1 MLLKLDPW
9 FETFYRPA
17 QSSII
22 FYYTDLVVNIYKNK
36 QILSWAMYDW
46 ANSAFA
52 TIVLAGFFPLFFKQY
67 WSAQN
72 TVTESTFQLGA
83 ANAVASM
90 VIVMLAPALG
100 AIADAGNLKK
110 RLLIVFSFLGIS
122 MTLGL
127 YFVEQNSWVL
137 AISFFVLASI
147 GFSGSIVF
155 NDALLTDITEE
166 KNYDRVSAFGYALG
180 YLGGGI
186 LFAFNIVM
194 VTRPEWFGFS
204 SVNDAVRFSF
214 ITVSIWWLVFS
225 IPLWLF
231 VHEDKTSGKYSTTQ
245 VMYSGIA
252 QLIDT
257 FKKIRKLKMVV
268 LFLLA
273 YWLYIDG
280 VGTIVRM
287 AVDYGL
293 AIGLEGSDLLLALL
307 MTQFIGFPAAL
318 AFGYAGERI
327 GAKTAIM
334 LAIAVYLAVTVVA
347 YRMNSVEEFYALAI
361 TIGLVQG
368 GIQSLSRS
376 LYARM
381 IPKSQSAEFFG
392 FYNMLGKFAAV
403 LGPLLIGIIAA
414 MSDSSRLAMF
424 SVSIL
429 FIGGGILLYFVDEKK
444 AVQVAK
450 DIDNQ

>member
-1 MLLKLDPW
+1 M
-9 FETFYRPA
+9 
-17 QSSII
+17 S
-22 FYYTDLVVNIYKNK
+22 IYKNK
-36 QILSWAMYDW
+36 QILSWAFYDW

-52 TIVLAGFFPLFFKQY
+52 TTVLAGFFPLFFKQF
-67 WSAQN
+67 WSIQN
-72 TVTESTFQLGA
+72 TATESTFQLGLG
-83 ANAVASM
+83 NALASL
-90 VIVMLAPALG
+90 VIVMLAPLLG
-100 AIADAGNLKK
+100 AIADAGKLKK
-110 RLLIVFSFLGIS
+110 RLLIIFSLLGIS

-127 YFVEQNSWVL
+127 YFVEQNSWLL

-155 NDALLTDITEE
+155 NDALLINVSAE
-166 KNYDRVSAFGYALG
+166 KNYDRVSAFGYAMG

-186 LFAFNIVM
+186 LFAVNIAM

-204 SVNDAVRFSF
+204 SANDAVRFSF
-214 ITVSIWWLVFS
+214 ITVSIWWLLFS

-231 VHEDKTSGKYSTTQ
+231 VHEDKTRDKYSMTQ
-245 VMYSGIA
+245 VMYSGIG
-252 QLIDT
+252 QLINT
-257 FKKIRKLKMVV
+257 FKKINELKTVV

-280 VGTIVRM
+280 VDTIVRM

-293 AIGLEGSDLLLALL
+293 AIGLDGSDLLLALL

-318 AFGYAGERI
+318 GFGYIGERT
-327 GAKTAIM
+327 GAKTGIM
-334 LAIAVYLAVTVVA
+334 LAIIVYLAVTIFA
-347 YRMNSVEEFYALAI
+347 YRMNTVEEFYILAI
-361 TIGLVQG
+361 VIGLVQG

-376 LYARM
+376 LYARI

-403 LGPLLIGIIAA
+403 LGPLMIGIIAA
-414 MSDSSRLAMF
+414 MTDSSRLAML

-429 FIGGGILLYFVDEKK
+429 FISGGILLYFVDEKK

-450 DIDNQ
+450 GHLY

>member
-1 MLLKLDPW
+1 V
-9 FETFYRPA
+9 
-17 QSSII
+17 S
-22 FYYTDLVVNIYKNK
+22 IYKNK

-46 ANSAFA
+46 ANSAYA
-52 TIVLAGFFPLFFKQY
+52 TIVLAGFFPLFFKQF

-72 TVTESTFQLGA
+72 TASESTFQLGV
-83 ANAVASM
+83 ANALASM

-127 YFVEQNSWVL
+127 YFVEQNSWLL
-137 AISFFVLASI
+137 AISFFVLATI
-147 GFSGSIVF
+147 GFSGSIIF
-155 NDALLTDITEE
+155 NDALLTDITQE

-186 LFAFNIVM
+186 LFAFNIAM
-194 VTRPEWFGFS
+194 VSRPEWFGFA

-225 IPLWLF
+225 VPLWLF
-231 VHEDKTSGKYSTTQ
+231 VHENKTSGKYSTTK
-245 VMYSGIA
+245 VMVSGIA

-257 FKKIRKLKMVV
+257 FKKIHKLKIVV

-293 AIGLEGSDLLLALL
+293 AIGLDGSDLLLALL
-307 MTQFIGFPAAL
+307 LTQFIGFPAAL

-327 GAKTAIM
+327 GPKIAIM
-334 LAIAVYLAVTVVA
+334 LAIAVYLAVTLIA
-347 YRMNSVEEFYALAI
+347 YRMNTVEEFYALAI
-361 TIGLVQG
+361 IIGLVQG

-414 MSDSSRLAMF
+414 MSGSSRLAMF

-429 FIGGGILLYFVDEKK
+429 FISGGILLYFVDVNK
-444 AVQVAK
+444 AVQIAK
-450 DIDNQ
+450 EIDNQ

>member
-1 MLLKLDPW
+1 
-9 FETFYRPA
+9 
-17 QSSII
+17 
-22 FYYTDLVVNIYKNK
+22 
-36 QILSWAMYDW
+36 MYDW
-46 ANSAFA
+46 ANSAYA
-52 TIVLAGFFPLFFKQY
+52 TIVLAGFFPLFFKQF

-72 TVTESTFQLGA
+72 TVTESTFQLGV
-83 ANAVASM
+83 ANAMASM
-90 VIVMLAPALG
+90 IIVMLAPTLG

-110 RLLIVFSFLGIS
+110 RLLIIFSFLGIS

-127 YFVEQNSWVL
+127 YFVEQNSWLL

-166 KNYDRVSAFGYALG
+166 KYYDRVSALGYALG

-186 LFAFNIVM
+186 LFAFNIAM
-194 VTRPEWFGFS
+194 VSLPEWFGFS

-231 VHEDKTSGKYSTTQ
+231 VHEDKTSGIYSTTK

-252 QLIDT
+252 QLINT
-257 FKKIRKLKMVV
+257 FKKIHKLKMLV
-268 LFLLA
+268 LFLVA

-293 AIGLEGSDLLLALL
+293 AIGLDGSDLLLALL
-307 MTQFIGFPAAL
+307 LTQFIGFPAAL

-327 GAKTAIM
+327 GPKTAIM
-334 LAIAVYLAVTVVA
+334 LAIAVYLAVTLIA
-347 YRMNSVEEFYALAI
+347 YRMNTVEEFYALAI

-376 LYARM
+376 LYARI

-414 MSDSSRLAMF
+414 LSGSSRLAMF
-424 SVSIL
+424 SVCIL
-429 FIGGGILLYFVDEKK
+429 FISGGILLYFVDVNK
-444 AVQVAK
+444 AVQVAEE
-450 DIDNQ
+450 IDREKGAETKENQLQS

>member
-83 ANAVASM
+83 ANAVASL

-127 YFVEQNSWVL
+127 YFVEQNSWIL

-231 VHEDKTSGKYSTTQ
+231 VHEDKSSGKYSTTQ

-334 LAIAVYLAVTVVA
+334 LAIAVYLVVTVVA

-376 LYARM
+376 LYARI

>member
-1 MLLKLDPW
+1 M
-9 FETFYRPA
+9 
-17 QSSII
+17 S
-22 FYYTDLVVNIYKNK
+22 IYKNK
-36 QILSWAMYDW
+36 QILSWAFYDW

-52 TIVLAGFFPLFFKQY
+52 TTVLAGFFPLFFKQF
-67 WSAQN
+67 WSTQN
-72 TVTESTFQLGA
+72 TITESTFQLGVG
-83 ANAVASM
+83 NALASLI
-90 VIVMLAPALG
+90 IVMLAPVLG

-110 RLLIVFSFLGIS
+110 RLLIVFSLLGIS

-127 YFVEQNSWVL
+127 YFVEQNSWFL

-155 NDALLTDITEE
+155 NDSLLINVADE
-166 KNYDRVSAFGYALG
+166 KNYDRVSAFGYAMG

-186 LFAFNIVM
+186 LFSVNVAM

-204 SVNDAVRFSF
+204 SAADAVRFSF

-231 VHEDKTSGKYSTTQ
+231 VHEEKTTHKHSVTQ
-245 VMYSGIA
+245 AMYSGIG
-252 QLIDT
+252 QLIKT
-257 FKKIRKLKMVV
+257 FKKINKLKTVG

-280 VGTIVRM
+280 VDTIVRM

-293 AIGLEGSDLLLALL
+293 AIGLDGSDLLLALL
-307 MTQFIGFPAAL
+307 VTQFIAFPAAL
-318 AFGYAGERI
+318 GFGYLGERI

-334 LAIAVYLAVTVVA
+334 LAIIVYLAVTILA
-347 YRMNSVEEFYALAI
+347 YRMNTVEGFYGLAI
-361 TIGLVQG
+361 VIGLVQG

-376 LYARM
+376 LYARI

-403 LGPLLIGIIAA
+403 LGPIMIGTIAA
-414 MSDSSRLAMF
+414 ISDSSRMAML
-424 SVSIL
+424 SISLL
-429 FIGGGILLYFVDEKK
+429 FISGGILLYFVDVEK
-444 AVQVAK
+444 AVQVAE
-450 DIDNQ
+450 DIDSYDKMTS

>member
-1 MLLKLDPW
+1 M
-9 FETFYRPA
+9 
-17 QSSII
+17 
-22 FYYTDLVVNIYKNK
+22 NI
-36 QILSWAMYDW
+36 AM
-46 ANSAFA
+46 
-52 TIVLAGFFPLFFKQY
+52 
-67 WSAQN
+67 
-72 TVTESTFQLGA
+72 
-83 ANAVASM
+83 
-90 VIVMLAPALG
+90 
-100 AIADAGNLKK
+100 
-110 RLLIVFSFLGIS
+110 
-122 MTLGL
+122 
-127 YFVEQNSWVL
+127 
-137 AISFFVLASI
+137 
-147 GFSGSIVF
+147 
-155 NDALLTDITEE
+155 
-166 KNYDRVSAFGYALG
+166 VS
-180 YLGGGI
+180 
-186 LFAFNIVM
+186 
-194 VTRPEWFGFS
+194 RPEWFGFA

-231 VHEDKTSGKYSTTQ
+231 VHEDKTSGKYSTTK
-245 VMYSGIA
+245 VMVSGIA

-257 FKKIRKLKMVV
+257 FKKIHKLKIVV

-293 AIGLEGSDLLLALL
+293 AIGLDGSDLLLALL
-307 MTQFIGFPAAL
+307 LTQFIGFPAAL

-334 LAIAVYLAVTVVA
+334 LAIAVYLAVTLIA
-347 YRMNSVEEFYALAI
+347 YRMDSVEEFYALAI
-361 TIGLVQG
+361 IIGLVQG

-376 LYARM
+376 LYARI

-414 MSDSSRLAMF
+414 TSGSSRLAMF

-429 FIGGGILLYFVDEKK
+429 FISGGILLYFVDVNK
-444 AVQVAK
+444 AVQVAA
-450 DIDNQ
+450 DIDKQ

>member
-1 MLLKLDPW
+1 M
-9 FETFYRPA
+9 
-17 QSSII
+17 S
-22 FYYTDLVVNIYKNK
+22 IYKNK
-36 QILSWAMYDW
+36 QILSWAFYDW

-52 TIVLAGFFPLFFKQY
+52 TTVLAGFFPLFFKQF

-72 TVTESTFQLGA
+72 TITDSTFQLGLG
-83 ANAVASM
+83 NALASLI
-90 VIVMLAPALG
+90 IVMLAPFLG
-100 AIADAGNLKK
+100 AIADAGKLKK
-110 RLLIVFSFLGIS
+110 RLLIIFSLLGIS
-122 MTLGL
+122 VTLGL
-127 YFVEQNSWVL
+127 YFVEQNSWLL
-137 AISFFVLASI
+137 AISFFVLATI
-147 GFSGSIVF
+147 GFSGSILF
-155 NDALLTDITEE
+155 NDALLTNITEE
-166 KNYDRVSAFGYALG
+166 KNYDRVSAFGYAMG

-186 LFAFNIVM
+186 LFTVNVTM
-194 VTRPEWFGFS
+194 VTKPEWFGFS

-214 ITVSIWWLVFS
+214 IAVSIWWLVFS

-231 VHEDKTSGKYSTTQ
+231 VHEDKTREKYVITQ
-245 VMYSGIA
+245 LMYSATG
-252 QLIDT
+252 QLVST
-257 FKKIRKLKMVV
+257 FKKINKLKTVG

-293 AIGLEGSDLLLALL
+293 AIGLDGSDLLLALL
-307 MTQFIGFPAAL
+307 MTQFIGFPATL
-318 AFGYAGERI
+318 GFGYLGERI

-334 LAIAVYLAVTVVA
+334 LTIVVYLAVTALA

-361 TIGLVQG
+361 IIGFVQG

-376 LYARM
+376 LYARI

-403 LGPLLIGIIAA
+403 LGPLMIGIIAA
-414 MSDSSRLAMF
+414 MTDSSRLAMF

-429 FIGGGILLYFVDEKK
+429 FISGGILLYFVDEKK
-444 AVQVAK
+444 AVQFAE
-450 DIDNQ
+450 DIDTQ

>member
-1 MLLKLDPW
+1 V
-9 FETFYRPA
+9 
-17 QSSII
+17 S
-22 FYYTDLVVNIYKNK
+22 VYKNK
-36 QILSWAMYDW
+36 QIVSWAFYDW

-52 TIVLAGFFPLFFKQY
+52 TIVLAGFFPLFFKQF

-72 TVTESTFQLGA
+72 SVTESTFQLGVG
-83 ANAVASM
+83 NALASL
-90 VIVMLAPALG
+90 VIVMLAPLLG
-100 AIADAGNLKK
+100 TIADVGNLKK
-110 RLLIVFSFLGIS
+110 RLLVIFSLLGIS

-127 YFVEQNSWVL
+127 YFVEQNSWFL

-155 NDALLTDITEE
+155 NDALLINVTEE
-166 KNYDRVSAFGYALG
+166 KNYDRVSAFGYAMG

-186 LFAFNIVM
+186 LFAVNIAM
-194 VTRPEWFGFS
+194 VTKPGWFGFS
-204 SVNDAVRFSF
+204 SANDAIRFSF

-231 VHEDKTSGKYSTTQ
+231 VHEDKTVENYSTSQTI
-245 VMYSGIA
+245 YSAIA
-252 QLIDT
+252 QLINT
-257 FKKIRKLKMVV
+257 FKKINELKTVV

-280 VGTIVRM
+280 VDTIVRM

-293 AIGLEGSDLLLALL
+293 AIGLDGSDLLLALL
-307 MTQFIGFPAAL
+307 MTQFIGFPAAIG
-318 AFGYAGERI
+318 FGYIGERI
-327 GAKTAIM
+327 GAKTGIM
-334 LAIAVYLAVTVVA
+334 LAIVVYLAVTIFA

-376 LYARM
+376 LYARI

-403 LGPLLIGIIAA
+403 IGPLMIGIIAA
-414 MSDSSRLAMF
+414 MSGSSRLAML
-424 SVSIL
+424 SVSML
-429 FIGGGILLYFVDEKK
+429 FISGGILLYFVNDKK
-444 AVQVAK
+444 AVQVAQ
-450 DIDNQ
+450 DVGTQ

>member
-1 MLLKLDPW
+1 V
-9 FETFYRPA
+9 
-17 QSSII
+17 S
-22 FYYTDLVVNIYKNK
+22 IYKNK
-36 QILSWAMYDW
+36 QVLSWAFYDW

-52 TIVLAGFFPLFFKQY
+52 TTVLAGFFPLFFKQF

-72 TVTESTFQLGA
+72 TVTESTFQLGT
-83 ANAVASM
+83 ANALSSLI
-90 VIVMLAPALG
+90 IVMLAPVLG

-110 RLLIVFSFLGIS
+110 RLLIIFSLLGIS

-127 YFVEQNSWVL
+127 YFVEQNSWSL
-137 AISFFVLASI
+137 AISFFVLAAV

-155 NDALLTDITEE
+155 NDALLVNVTQE
-166 KNYDRVSAFGYALG
+166 KNYDRVSAFGYAMG

-186 LFAFNIVM
+186 LFAINVAM
-194 VTRPEWFGFS
+194 VTKPEWFGFS
-204 SVNDAVRFSF
+204 TANDAVRFSF

-231 VHEDKTSGKYSTTQ
+231 VHEEKTTGKLS
-245 VMYSGIA
+245 IA
-252 QLIDT
+252 QSVHSGAEQLLNT
-257 FKKIRKLKMVV
+257 FKKINKLKTVA

-293 AIGLEGSDLLLALL
+293 AIGLDGSDLLLALL
-307 MTQFIGFPAAL
+307 ITQFIGFPATL
-318 AFGYAGERI
+318 GFGYMGEHI

-334 LAIAVYLAVTVVA
+334 LAIAVYLAVTIIA
-347 YRMNSVEEFYALAI
+347 YRMNSAKEFYVLAI
-361 TIGLVQG
+361 AIGLVQG
-368 GIQSLSRS
+368 GIQSFSRS
-376 LYARM
+376 LYAR
-381 IPKSQSAEFFG
+381 ITPKSQSAEFFG

-403 LGPLLIGIIAA
+403 LGPLMIGVIAA
-414 MSDSSRLAMF
+414 VTDSSRVAML

-429 FIGGGILLYFVDEKK
+429 FISGGILLYFVDENK
-444 AVQVAK
+444 AVQVAH
-450 DIDNQ
+450 DIDTE

>member
-1 MLLKLDPW
+1 MN
-9 FETFYRPA
+9 
-17 QSSII
+17 
-22 FYYTDLVVNIYKNK
+22 VYKNK
-36 QILSWAMYDW
+36 QVLSWAFYDW

-52 TIVLAGFFPLFFKQY
+52 TIVLAGFFPLFFKQF

-72 TVTESTFQLGA
+72 TVTESTFQLGLG
-83 ANAVASM
+83 NALASL
-90 VIVMLAPALG
+90 VIVMLAPLLG

-110 RLLIVFSFLGIS
+110 RLLIVFSLLGIA

-127 YFVEQNSWVL
+127 YFVEQDSWLL

-155 NDALLTDITEE
+155 NDALLTDVTEE
-166 KNYDRVSAFGYALG
+166 KNYDRVSAFGYAMG

-186 LFAFNIVM
+186 LFAANIAM
-194 VTRPEWFGFS
+194 VTKPHWFGFS
-204 SVNDAVRFSF
+204 SANDAVSFSF

-231 VHEDKTSGKYSTTQ
+231 VHEDKTSEKHSTSQ

-252 QLIDT
+252 QLIST
-257 FKKIRKLKMVV
+257 FKKINELKTVV

-280 VGTIVRM
+280 VDTIVRM

-293 AIGLEGSDLLLALL
+293 AIGLDGSDLLLALL

-318 AFGYAGERI
+318 GFGYVGERI
-327 GAKTAIM
+327 GAKTGIM
-334 LAIAVYLAVTVVA
+334 LAIGVYLAVTVFA
-347 YRMNSVEEFYALAI
+347 YRMKTVEEFYALAI

-376 LYARM
+376 LYARI
-381 IPKSQSAEFFG
+381 IPKTQSAEFFG

-403 LGPLLIGIIAA
+403 LGPLMIAVIVA
-414 MSDSSRLAMF
+414 MTGSSRLAMF
-424 SVSIL
+424 SISIL
-429 FIGGGILLYFVDEKK
+429 FISGGILLYFVDEKK
-444 AVQVAK
+444 AVQVAE
-450 DIDNQ
+450 DIDAQQINKMERKN

>member
-1 MLLKLDPW
+1 V
-9 FETFYRPA
+9 
-17 QSSII
+17 S
-22 FYYTDLVVNIYKNK
+22 VYKNK
-36 QILSWAMYDW
+36 QIVSWAFYDW

-52 TIVLAGFFPLFFKQY
+52 TIVLAGFFPLFFKQF

-72 TVTESTFQLGA
+72 SVTESTFQLGVG
-83 ANAVASM
+83 NALASL
-90 VIVMLAPALG
+90 VIVMLAPLLG
-100 AIADAGNLKK
+100 TIADVGNLKK
-110 RLLIVFSFLGIS
+110 RLLVIFSLLGIS

-127 YFVEQNSWVL
+127 YFVEQNSWFL

-155 NDALLTDITEE
+155 NDALLINVTEE
-166 KNYDRVSAFGYALG
+166 KNYDRVSAFGYAMG

-186 LFAFNIVM
+186 LFAVNIAM
-194 VTRPEWFGFS
+194 VTKPGWFGFS
-204 SVNDAVRFSF
+204 SANDAIRFSF

-231 VHEDKTSGKYSTTQ
+231 VHEDKTVENYSTSQTI
-245 VMYSGIA
+245 YSAIA
-252 QLIDT
+252 QLINT
-257 FKKIRKLKMVV
+257 FKKINELKTVV

-280 VGTIVRM
+280 VDTIVRM

-293 AIGLEGSDLLLALL
+293 AIGLDGSDLLLALL
-307 MTQFIGFPAAL
+307 MTQFIGFPAAIG
-318 AFGYAGERI
+318 FGYIGERI
-327 GAKTAIM
+327 GAKTGIM
-334 LAIAVYLAVTVVA
+334 LAIVVYLAVTIFA

-376 LYARM
+376 LYARI

-403 LGPLLIGIIAA
+403 IGPLMIGIIAA
-414 MSDSSRLAMF
+414 MSGSSRLAML
-424 SVSIL
+424 SVSML
-429 FIGGGILLYFVDEKK
+429 FVSGGILLYFVNDKK
-444 AVQVAK
+444 AV
-450 DIDNQ
+450 

>member
-1 MLLKLDPW
+1 M
-9 FETFYRPA
+9 
-17 QSSII
+17 
-22 FYYTDLVVNIYKNK
+22 NIYKNK

-52 TIVLAGFFPLFFKQY
+52 TIVLAGFFPLFFKQF

-72 TVTESTFQLGA
+72 TATESTFQLGA
-83 ANAVASM
+83 ANALASM

-100 AIADAGNLKK
+100 AIADTGNLKK
-110 RLLIVFSFLGIS
+110 RLLVIFSFLGIS

-127 YFVEQNSWVL
+127 YFVEQNSWLL

-186 LFAFNIVM
+186 LFAMNIAM
-194 VTRPEWFGFS
+194 VSRPEWFGFA

-231 VHEDKTSGKYSTTQ
+231 VHEDKPSKEYSTTQ

-257 FKKIRKLKMVV
+257 FKKIHKLKTVV

-307 MTQFIGFPAAL
+307 LTQFIGFPAAL

-334 LAIAVYLAVTVVA
+334 LAIAVYLAVTIVA
-347 YRMNSVEEFYALAI
+347 YRMKTVEEFYALAI
-361 TIGLVQG
+361 IIGLVQG

-376 LYARM
+376 LYARI
-381 IPKSQSAEFFG
+381 IPKSQSGEFFG

-403 LGPLLIGIIAA
+403 LGPLIIGIVAA
-414 MSDSSRLAMF
+414 TSGDSRLAMLA
-424 SVSIL
+424 VSIL
-429 FIGGGILLYFVDEKK
+429 FISGGILLYFVDEKK
-444 AVQVAK
+444 SVQAAE
-450 DIDNQ
+450 DTDTY

>member
-1 MLLKLDPW
+1 V
-9 FETFYRPA
+9 
-17 QSSII
+17 S
-22 FYYTDLVVNIYKNK
+22 YTGLVVSIYKNK
-36 QILSWAMYDW
+36 KILSWAFYDW

-52 TIVLAGFFPLFFKQY
+52 TIVLAGFFPLFFKQF

-72 TVTESTFQLGA
+72 TVTESTFQLGVG
-83 ANAVASM
+83 NALASL
-90 VIVMLAPALG
+90 VIVMLAPLLG
-100 AIADAGNLKK
+100 AIADAGNMKK
-110 RLLIVFSFLGIS
+110 RLLIIFSLLGIS

-127 YFVEQNSWVL
+127 YFVEQNSWLL

-155 NDALLTDITEE
+155 NDALLINVTEE
-166 KNYDRVSAFGYALG
+166 KNYDRVSAFGYAMG

-186 LFAFNIVM
+186 LFAINIVM
-194 VTRPEWFGFS
+194 VTKPDWFGFS
-204 SVNDAVRFSF
+204 SANDAVRFSF

-231 VHEDKTSGKYSTTQ
+231 VHEDRTREKYSTGQT
-245 VMYSGIA
+245 MHSAIA
-252 QLIDT
+252 QLVNT
-257 FKKIRKLKMVV
+257 FKKINELKTVV

-280 VGTIVRM
+280 VDTIVRM

-318 AFGYAGERI
+318 GFGYVGERI

-334 LAIAVYLAVTVVA
+334 LAIAVYLAVTIVA
-347 YRMNSVEEFYALAI
+347 YRMKTVEEFYALAI
-361 TIGLVQG
+361 VIGLVQG

-376 LYARM
+376 LYARI

-403 LGPLLIGIIAA
+403 LGPLMIGIIAA
-414 MSDSSRLAMF
+414 TTGSSRLAMF
-424 SVSIL
+424 SVSVL
-429 FIGGGILLYFVDEKK
+429 FISGGILLYFVDEKK
-444 AVQVAK
+444 AVQVAE
-450 DIDNQ
+450 DIDTQ